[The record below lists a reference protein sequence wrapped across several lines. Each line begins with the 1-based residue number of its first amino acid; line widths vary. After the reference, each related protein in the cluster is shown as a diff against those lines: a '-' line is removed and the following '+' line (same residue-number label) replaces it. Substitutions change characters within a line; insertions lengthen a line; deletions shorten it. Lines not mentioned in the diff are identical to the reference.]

1 MKKHVIAFV
10 ITMIVVSVMSTAGVV
25 AVTEKVS
32 AASPSVARPA
42 PTPTVR
48 TFKLIDS
55 HGKVYG
61 TCTVNMCTGKFLLRC
76 VDGDLRPGVQYF
88 LKYHV
93 NRNGNTGAVAL
104 ATVWSHR
111 LGCTPRAYVYA
122 EGTLSCESLGSLKM
136 PGALSLGPFMD

>member
-10 ITMIVVSVMSTAGVV
+10 ITVIAVSVMSTASVV
-25 AVTEKVS
+25 AVTAKAS
-32 AASPSVARPA
+32 ATSPSVVHPA
-42 PTPTVR
+42 PTVR

-61 TCTVNMCTGKFLLRC
+61 TCTVNMCTGKFVLRC

-93 NRNGNTGAVAL
+93 NRNGNTGAVVL

-111 LGCTPRAYVYA
+111 LGCTPRAYVYT